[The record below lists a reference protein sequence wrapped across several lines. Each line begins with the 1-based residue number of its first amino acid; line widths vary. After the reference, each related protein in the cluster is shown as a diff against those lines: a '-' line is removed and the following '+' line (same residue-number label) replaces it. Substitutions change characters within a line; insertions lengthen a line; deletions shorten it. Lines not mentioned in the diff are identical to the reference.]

1 MSNAAGESRKYTAL
15 FVAGLGAWV
24 LNTLAASL
32 GGLAMDAACAVL
44 PVAWL
49 CLAIRLRTGRSWTER
64 ACTSLIL
71 AGGFLMGL
79 CFILRLPYNFSW
91 HDLASYSADFS
102 GEAKPDGHL
111 GYIAWIVENGTLPF
125 VDPRVEG
132 YSVFYNPPLY
142 HLIQAGF
149 MRLNLW
155 LQVPESVALEN
166 LQVITLLFASACP
179 LVAVDLMRFLD
190 LDERGV
196 RAGALA
202 MAFQPSLWILGATLN
217 NDILSILC
225 ILACILFTVRWERT
239 RRMGDILGVALA
251 LGAGMAAKLSAALLI
266 PCVALVFIVA
276 FFRDLKRWQHYLGQF
291 AAFLAVS
298 VPLAVAWPL
307 YHLLAF
313 DMPLNYVRLPAETIY
328 VGHLSLWKR
337 FGIPDWFARRG
348 LFYTG
353 IRKTDH
359 NVWMQTFKTAVF
371 DELTLF
377 GKGTTMWYV
386 AYLLMVLFAVLLVVE
401 LVLFAYAL
409 VKRPC
414 GMSGLSAGFLGMY
427 SVVLV
432 IYYIKFCLDY
442 PYICTFNFRYVMPV
456 LLFGAL
462 GAALWRERARKSG
475 WLTWLIGLFAMM
487 SVGVY
492 AAWFFP
498 GAVEVLA
505 AFIG

>member
-49 CLAIRLRTGRSWTER
+49 CLAIWLRTGRRWTER

-166 LQVITLLFASACP
+166 LQVITLLFASA
-179 LVAVDLMRFLD
+179 
-190 LDERGV
+190 
-196 RAGALA
+196 
-202 MAFQPSLWILGATLN
+202 
-217 NDILSILC
+217 
-225 ILACILFTVRWERT
+225 
-239 RRMGDILGVALA
+239 
-251 LGAGMAAKLSAALLI
+251 
-266 PCVALVFIVA
+266 
-276 FFRDLKRWQHYLGQF
+276 
-291 AAFLAVS
+291 
-298 VPLAVAWPL
+298 
-307 YHLLAF
+307 
-313 DMPLNYVRLPAETIY
+313 
-328 VGHLSLWKR
+328 
-337 FGIPDWFARRG
+337 
-348 LFYTG
+348 
-353 IRKTDH
+353 
-359 NVWMQTFKTAVF
+359 
-371 DELTLF
+371 
-377 GKGTTMWYV
+377 
-386 AYLLMVLFAVLLVVE
+386 
-401 LVLFAYAL
+401 
-409 VKRPC
+409 
-414 GMSGLSAGFLGMY
+414 
-427 SVVLV
+427 
-432 IYYIKFCLDY
+432 
-442 PYICTFNFRYVMPV
+442 
-456 LLFGAL
+456 
-462 GAALWRERARKSG
+462 
-475 WLTWLIGLFAMM
+475 
-487 SVGVY
+487 
-492 AAWFFP
+492 
-498 GAVEVLA
+498 
-505 AFIG
+505 

>member
-32 GGLAMDAACAVL
+32 GGLALDAACAVL

-49 CLAIRLRTGRSWTER
+49 CLAIRLRTGRRWTER

-179 LVAVDLMRFLD
+179 LVAVDLMRFLG

-196 RAGALA
+196 YARCAGD
-202 MAFQPSLWILGATLN
+202 S
-217 NDILSILC
+217 
-225 ILACILFTVRWERT
+225 
-239 RRMGDILGVALA
+239 
-251 LGAGMAAKLSAALLI
+251 LSA
-266 PCVALVFIVA
+266 VAV
-276 FFRDLKRWQHYLGQF
+276 D
-291 AAFLAVS
+291 
-298 VPLAVAWPL
+298 
-307 YHLLAF
+307 
-313 DMPLNYVRLPAETIY
+313 
-328 VGHLSLWKR
+328 
-337 FGIPDWFARRG
+337 
-348 LFYTG
+348 
-353 IRKTDH
+353 
-359 NVWMQTFKTAVF
+359 
-371 DELTLF
+371 
-377 GKGTTMWYV
+377 
-386 AYLLMVLFAVLLVVE
+386 
-401 LVLFAYAL
+401 
-409 VKRPC
+409 
-414 GMSGLSAGFLGMY
+414 SGGDAQ
-427 SVVLV
+427 
-432 IYYIKFCLDY
+432 
-442 PYICTFNFRYVMPV
+442 
-456 LLFGAL
+456 
-462 GAALWRERARKSG
+462 
-475 WLTWLIGLFAMM
+475 
-487 SVGVY
+487 
-492 AAWFFP
+492 
-498 GAVEVLA
+498 
-505 AFIG
+505 